1 MKGAESSGVACKWQ
15 TKGVRV
21 ERVGVS
27 AYGRVGVW
35 ACRRMGVSA
44 RIPIG
49 IATRQRKV
57 PRIRAANGWD
67 LCD

>member
-27 AYGRVGVW
+27 AYGRVG
-35 ACRRMGVSA
+35 
-44 RIPIG
+44 
-49 IATRQRKV
+49 
-57 PRIRAANGWD
+57 ANTYRYSYAVT
-67 LCD
+67 